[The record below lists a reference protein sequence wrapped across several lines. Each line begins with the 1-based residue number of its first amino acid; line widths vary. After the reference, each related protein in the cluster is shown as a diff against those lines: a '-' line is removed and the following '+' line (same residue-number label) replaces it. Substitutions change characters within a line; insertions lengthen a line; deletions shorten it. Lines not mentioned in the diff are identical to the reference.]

1 MQTLFEQL
9 SESYDQEVTRQE
21 RQLDLC
27 RAQQRAIRAGDFEYI
42 EAKAAEITAL
52 TRQAA
57 AAETQ
62 RRTLLEQIA
71 LLFDLPATALTAQ
84 VVAALAPEP
93 CADRLRAA
101 HSRICSVQEEL
112 REVALTG
119 VQSLQRT
126 ATAIIGAMEAFR
138 GCVMLLPE
146 PASHVQHEAGEGVAR
161 VVG

>member
-9 SESYDQEVTRQE
+9 SESYSQEVTRQE

-42 EAKAAEITAL
+42 EAKAAEIVAL
-52 TRQAA
+52 NRQAG
-57 AAETQ
+57 AAELQ
-62 RRTLLEQIA
+62 RQTLLEQIA
-71 LLFDLPATALTAQ
+71 LLFNLPATALTAQ

-101 HSRICSVQEEL
+101 HSRICTVQEEL
-112 REVALTG
+112 REVALAG

-138 GCVMLLPE
+138 GCVMLLPDPSAHE
-146 PASHVQHEAGEGVAR
+146 KQPAEEGIAR
-161 VVG
+161 IVG